1 MSTLDR
7 DYALKRSERS
17 RQFLGVFI
25 KNWRLLAHSWG
36 SFLGILITVVVIIGA
51 VIGMHFYYVGN
62 SSESSGGTITTWDA
76 MLLPNTTMGGLFRS
90 AYFFGGQSIEQS
102 NISYTIDGT
111 NAKAYDTLLNRIGY
125 KFWDA
130 DGATNAMRALSSD
143 LSEATMRVY
152 ETNPS
157 TSQSEPLVHSD
168 VGVPYFKNFVEY
180 VNGYTFPDFTDQNL
194 ADQLYNSSDTITIDN
209 TSSLSDEATK
219 KLLMS
224 YIRKAWERYRD
235 APPRDESVVVDL
247 RNRLVRTYFVTDLPA
262 FAVRLHPTVKEDPLS
277 IVLVNGQKT
286 LSLNIGYDM
295 FLHRNGQDFRVSYLT
310 YSKVLSFQ
318 NVMFQ
323 SFLRAMTKQVFNAIL
338 GANDVTFNETNQPY
352 VMGNYGAFWKLSS
365 TAQGPD
371 SFTPL
376 LMIMLIPLLSYII
389 SPLFVYTACEEKGA
403 GLVHL
408 HSMMGQRYTSKW
420 FADYTYNF
428 LLSLCVETLIV
439 ILSLA
444 GDLKGIKDNTVLV
457 WLPTML
463 LMAASVPVLSAFFA
477 AFSESGRVTALV
489 AIVFSFV
496 ISIGT
501 FIASIG
507 FAAPTLVD
515 RSLSPWLGLVPFFG
529 PCAIMA
535 QLQGLAVLQNSEL
548 SLHASDLSFVPKRT
562 DLGRYYVGASVL
574 PMFFLSVIS
583 LVLMAVL
590 AMYLDLVWPKRNGIA
605 NHWLFFLFPLVNK
618 VDRIRNTRTKHF
630 TTKSVCYAVGWAVTH
645 PILMCRRAEPQAITS
660 TNFVPRTGALQDTE
674 RSPAQKKGDEAP
686 SQIQGQLTDT
696 QRAIPQDGTDEL
708 VSPEPEEDIDVKAE
722 RLRAF
727 TDNVGYNGKPIV
739 IRALRLTKTYPAR
752 FKQPEKHAVRGIS
765 FTVAMGECLGLLGP
779 NGAAKT
785 TTINILTLLHRAT
798 SGDAYIDQKNLVDP
812 ANKKFIQ
819 SVTGICPQFD
829 MLYPTLTCR
838 QHLEY
843 FCDLKSIDKSEKKQ
857 HVDDLLG
864 AVGLLEKENVMV
876 KSLSGGQ
883 KRRLS
888 VAIAL
893 TGSPYVLYLDEPS
906 TGLDPGS
913 KRLLWN
919 VILKVR
925 PGRAILLTT
934 HAMDEAQALCNRIA
948 IMDKGR
954 LRCIGTC
961 VHLQNKYGGKLHISV
976 GVRKNSPEVLQGVM
990 PADNA
995 IVDGVKLKNGYEI
1008 KIHALVTAAFQTVV
1022 TLIRCVGDTLLYEVG
1037 EELSVSDIFVRMAE
1051 LAFTHQR
1058 LIADWDLIQNSMD
1071 RVFFSVILQ
1080 AQQ

>member
-25 KNWRLLAHSWG
+25 KNWRLLARSWG
-36 SFLGILITVVVIIGA
+36 SFLGILITVLVVVGVVIAI
-51 VIGMHFYYVGN
+51 HLYYVSN
-62 SSESSGGTITTWDA
+62 ASESSGGSITTWDS

-90 AYFFGGQSIEQS
+90 AYFFGGQSITES
-102 NISYTIDGT
+102 NITYTIADS
-111 NAKAYDTLLNRIGY
+111 NAAEYDTLLNRIGY

-130 DGATNAMRALSSD
+130 GSATNAMRAPSSEF
-143 LSEATMRVY
+143 SEATMRIY
-152 ETNPS
+152 DTSS
-157 TSQSEPLVHSD
+157 TTEKQPVVDRNL
-168 VGVPYFKNFVEY
+168 GFPYFKNFTTY
-180 VNGYTFPDFTDQNL
+180 VNGYTFPDFTNQSL
-194 ADQLYNSSDTITIDN
+194 ADQLYNSTDTIHLDSVDTMND
-209 TSSLSDEATK
+209 DVMK
-219 KLLMS
+219 KILMS
-224 YIRKAWERYRD
+224 YIKKAWERFRD

-247 RNRLVRTYFVTDLPA
+247 RNKLVRTFFMTDLPA
-262 FAVRLHPTVKEDPLS
+262 FAVRFHPSVKETPLS
-277 IVLVNGQKT
+277 IVTANGKKT
-286 LSLNIGYDM
+286 LSLNIGYDL

-323 SFLRAMTKQVFNAIL
+323 SFLRAMTKQVFNQSI
-338 GANDVTFNETNQPY
+338 GTNDVTFGQDNQPY
-352 VMGNYGAFWKLSS
+352 VMGNFGPFWKLSS
-365 TAQGPD
+365 SSQGPD

-376 LMIMLIPLLSYII
+376 LMILLIPLLSYII

-403 GLVHL
+403 GLTHL
-408 HSMMGQRYTSKW
+408 HSMMGQRYTAKW
-420 FADYTYNF
+420 FADYVYNF
-428 LLSLCVETLIV
+428 LLSLCVETLII

-444 GDLKGIKDNTVLV
+444 GDLRGLKDNTALV
-457 WLPTML
+457 WLPTMIL
-463 LMAASVPVLSAFFA
+463 IAASVPVLSAFFA
-477 AFSESGRVTALV
+477 AFSESGRVTALI

-501 FIASIG
+501 FIASMN
-507 FAAPTLVD
+507 FASLTLVD
-515 RSLSPWLGLVPFFG
+515 RSFSPWLGLIPFFG
-529 PCAIMA
+529 PCAILA

-548 SLHASDLSFVPKRT
+548 SLHASDLSFTPKGT
-562 DLGRYYVGASVL
+562 DLSRYYVGASVL
-574 PMFFLSVIS
+574 PMFFLSVIITF
-583 LVLMAVL
+583 LMAVL

-630 TTKSVCYAVGWAVTH
+630 TTKSVCYAVGWAMTH
-645 PILMCRRAEPQAITS
+645 PILMCRRTEPQVITS
-660 TNFVPRTGALQDTE
+660 TNFVPRTGAIHDIEYSQVQRKRE
-674 RSPAQKKGDEAP
+674 EAP
-686 SQIQGQLTDT
+686 SQISGQLTDT
-696 QRAIPQDGTDEL
+696 QCMDRQDTTQEL
-708 VSPEPEEDIDVKAE
+708 VSFELEEDIDVKAE

-727 TDNVGYNGKPIV
+727 SENVGYNGKPIV
-739 IRALRLTKTYPAR
+739 IRALKLTKTYPAR
-752 FKQPEKHAVRGIS
+752 FNQPEKHAVRGIS

-812 ANKKFIQ
+812 ANKGFIQ

-843 FCDLKSIDKSEKKQ
+843 FCDLKNIDKSERKQ
-857 HVDDLLG
+857 HVEDLLG
-864 AVGLLEKENVMV
+864 AVGLLEKENVMT

-893 TGSPYVLYLDEPS
+893 TGSPYVVYLDEPS

-919 VILKVR
+919 IILKIR

-961 VHLQNKYGGKLHISV
+961 VHLQNKYGGKVHISL
-976 GVRKNSPEVLQGVM
+976 GIRKTNPEVLQGVM

-995 IVDGVKLKNGYEI
+995 VVDGMKLKNGYEI
-1008 KIHALVTAAFQTVV
+1008 RAHALVTAAFQTIVA
-1022 TLIRCVGDTLLYEVG
+1022 LIRCAGDTLLYEVR
-1037 EELSVSDIFVRMAE
+1037 EEISVSEIFMRMAE
-1051 LAFTHQR
+1051 LAFMHQK
-1058 LIADWDLIQNSMD
+1058 LIADWDLVQNSMD
-1071 RVFFSVILQ
+1071 RVFFNVILQ